1 MMPENVSELPVSHQS
16 VSETSLEV
24 GGDTGLEPW
33 RREVDGMYRAIG
45 FIHRK
50 ARREDVGFGSDDIL
64 ALHRTVINDPLN
76 PHRSGSLREVP
87 ISSIEYIIE
96 GRRVET
102 ASLPPDPHFLSE
114 YFNEFAHELE
124 ERTKNLLVSA
134 TVEEVIDLAAWA
146 HDRLVWI
153 HPFNDGN
160 GRTARLL
167 ADFIFRKA
175 RLPYIRDWG
184 AVGDEYK
191 KMIHRSLKESDLK
204 YQKLFL
210 AQRLLARLKGI
221 ENLFSSNLSSNQ
233 EIKDYMRQRRIE
245 TENYLNSLVGT
256 NGF

>member
-1 MMPENVSELPVSHQS
+1 MPEDLSEEPLNHQS
-16 VSETSLEV
+16 IPETSLEF

-33 RREVDGMYRAIG
+33 QMEVDGMYRAIG
-45 FIHRK
+45 FIHQK
-50 ARREDVGFGSDDIL
+50 VRREDVGFESNDIL
-64 ALHRTVINDPLN
+64 ALHRMVINDPLN
-76 PHRSGSLREVP
+76 PHRSGTLREVP
-87 ISSIEYIIE
+87 VSSIEYIIE
-96 GRRVET
+96 GKRVET
-102 ASLPPDPHFLSE
+102 ASLPPDPNFLSE
-114 YFNEFAHELE
+114 YFNEFVHELE
-124 ERTKNLLVSA
+124 VRTRNLSVSA

-184 AVGDEYK
+184 AVKDEYK

-210 AQRLLARLKGI
+210 AQRLLARLTGI

-233 EIKDYMRQRRIE
+233 EIKDFMEQRRIE
-245 TENYLNSLVGT
+245 TENYLNSLAGT
-256 NGF
+256 NEF